1 MPPRKTAVRTV
12 DGKGR
17 VTLPA
22 AFADAT
28 VLIEQTDANTVVIR
42 RAVVTPV
49 PPPEIIVRMSDA
61 DAAAFEEAIENPPR
75 SNRALRRLMG
85 KKPKEQS

>member
-1 MPPRKTAVRTV
+1 MPPRKSAVRRV

-22 AFADAT
+22 SFADAT
-28 VLIEQTDANTVVIR
+28 VLVEQSDANTVVIR

-49 PPPEIIVRMSDA
+49 PAGDDGVLTESLPEA
-61 DAAAFEEAIENPPR
+61 PEP
-75 SNRALRRLMG
+75 NRALRRLM
-85 KKPKEQS
+85 KPGRKR